1 MHHWQTS
8 TTHILYLDGTCSIH
22 TVKYCKPYNIR
33 YKDHANILAFLAGK
47 WAIFCSLDR
56 IKTNMAILKQNLD
69 RIVNLGIESLFKKI
83 NRGIEKESL
92 RVDPD
97 GGLAMTRHPAALGSA
112 LTNPGITTD
121 YCEAQLEFVSPVSTD
136 MDDLTNF
143 LTDAHHFT
151 YQNIGDEK
159 LWVNSMPCIVYSEKS
174 IPIARFGYSNV
185 GQMKEVYRRG
195 LGHRYGRLM
204 QTISGIH
211 YNFSLPKEFWPYY
224 LGKAAEEVS
233 KDDISDQYM
242 KLIRNFHRHTWLLFY
257 LFGASPSVCKTFLAG
272 HDHTLEEYAGN
283 SFYAPYATSL
293 RMSDLGYSNDAQSS
307 IKVCYNKLE
316 NFTDSL
322 IGAMNQSHP
331 RYEEI
336 GVKVDGKYQQLN
348 TNLLQ
353 IENEFYGSIRPKRV
367 AKSGERPSHAL
378 IERGVEYVEVR
389 CMDLNPY
396 VPIGIDQETMI
407 FLDMFLLFCLFEDS
421 PKMTAEETQKY
432 TENNQRAV
440 MRGREPGL
448 KLQRNGEEIS
458 LTNWAE
464 EMIDSMQPIA
474 EMLNSIHFT
483 QHYTQVLKLQLEKVA
498 DASQTPSGMI
508 LDDVQNNF
516 NSFFDFAI
524 TQARKHERFFKHL
537 VQNQNSKMQFEHQA
551 TESIL
556 KQKEIEENDTLSFDE
571 YLAAYFA

>member
-1 MHHWQTS
+1 
-8 TTHILYLDGTCSIH
+8 
-22 TVKYCKPYNIR
+22 
-33 YKDHANILAFLAGK
+33 
-47 WAIFCSLDR
+47 
-56 IKTNMAILKQNLD
+56 MAILKQNLD

-97 GGLAMTRHPAALGSA
+97 GGLAMTPHPAALGSA

-159 LWVNSMPCIVYSEKS
+159 LWVNSMPCILYSEKS
-174 IPIARFGYSNV
+174 IPIARFGNSNV
-185 GQMKEVYRRG
+185 GQMKEVYRLG

-224 LGKAAEEVS
+224 LGKAPEEVS
-233 KDDISDQYM
+233 KHDISDQYM

-257 LFGASPSVCKTFLAG
+257 LFGASPSVCKSFLKG
-272 HDHTLEEYAGN
+272 HKHNLDEYAGN

-307 IKVCYNKLE
+307 IKVCYNELE

-322 IGAMNQSHP
+322 LDAMNTPYPEYQS
-331 RYEEI
+331 I

-421 PKMTAEETQKY
+421 PEMTTEVTRKY
-432 TENNQRAV
+432 AENNQLAV

-448 KLQRNGEEIS
+448 MLQRKGNGEGESEEIS
-458 LTNWAE
+458 LINWGD
-464 EMIDSMQPIA
+464 EMITRMQPIA

-483 QHYTQVLKLQLEKVA
+483 QRYTQVLELQSKKLSDPEL
-498 DASQTPSGMI
+498 TPSGMI
-508 LDDVQNNF
+508 LNDVQNNY

-537 VQNQNSKMQFEHQA
+537 VQNKNSKMQFEHQA
-551 TESIL
+551 TESIV
-556 KQKEIEENDTLSFDE
+556 KQKEIEESDTQSFEE
-571 YLAAYFA
+571 YLAAYFKQ

>member
-1 MHHWQTS
+1 MPT
-8 TTHILYLDGTCSIH
+8 LE
-22 TVKYCKPYNIR
+22 
-33 YKDHANILAFLAGK
+33 
-47 WAIFCSLDR
+47 
-56 IKTNMAILKQNLD
+56 QNLKH
-69 RIVNLGIESLFKKI
+69 IVDLGIESLFKKI

-97 GGLAMTRHPAALGSA
+97 GALAMTPHPAALGSA

-136 MDDLTNF
+136 IDELTNF

-151 YQNIGDEK
+151 YQNIDDEK
-159 LWVNSMPCIVYSEKS
+159 LWVNSMPCILYSEES
-174 IPIARFGYSNV
+174 IPIARFGNSNV
-185 GQMKEVYRRG
+185 GHMKEVYRLG

-211 YNFSLPKEFWPYY
+211 YNFSLADEFWHHY
-224 LGKAAEEVS
+224 LEKEKDAVT

-257 LFGASPSVCKTFLAG
+257 LFGASPSVCKSFLKG
-272 HDHTLEEYAGN
+272 HKHNLEEYAGN

-307 IKVCYNKLE
+307 IKVCYNEIE

-322 IGAMNQSHP
+322 TTAMSTPHSEYQD
-331 RYEEI
+331 I
-336 GVKVDGKYQQLN
+336 GVKVDGRYQQLN
-348 TNLLQ
+348 ANLLQ

-378 IERGVEYVEVR
+378 IERGVEYIEVR

-396 VPIGIDQETMI
+396 VPIGIDQETI
-407 FLDMFLLFCLFEDS
+407 VFLDMFLLYCLFEDS
-421 PKMTAEETQKY
+421 PEMTAEETHKC

-448 KLQRNGEEIS
+448 KLKRNSEE
-458 LTNWAE
+458 LTLKSWAE
-464 EMIDSMQPIA
+464 RIIESMQSIA
-474 EMLNSIHFT
+474 EMLDSIHFT
-483 QHYTQVLKLQLEKVA
+483 RRYTQVLELQSEKIA
-498 DASQTPSGMI
+498 DANLTPSGEI
-508 LDDVQNNF
+508 LNDVKYNYS
-516 NSFFDFAI
+516 SFFDFAI
-524 TQARKHERFFKHL
+524 TQARQHEHFFKHL
-537 VQNQNSKMQFEHQA
+537 VQNSDSKKQFERQA
-551 TESIL
+551 AESIA
-556 KQKEIEENDTLSFDE
+556 KQKEIEESDTLSFDE
-571 YLAAYFA
+571 YLAHYFAQ

>member
-1 MHHWQTS
+1 
-8 TTHILYLDGTCSIH
+8 
-22 TVKYCKPYNIR
+22 
-33 YKDHANILAFLAGK
+33 
-47 WAIFCSLDR
+47 
-56 IKTNMAILKQNLD
+56 MAILKQNLD

-97 GGLAMTRHPAALGSA
+97 GGLAMTPHPAALGSA

-174 IPIARFGYSNV
+174 IPIARFGHSNV
-185 GQMKEVYRRG
+185 GQMKEVYRLG

-224 LGKAAEEVS
+224 LGKAADEVS

-242 KLIRNFHRHTWLLFY
+242 KLIRNFHRHTWLLHY

-272 HDHTLEEYAGN
+272 HKHSLKEYAGN

-322 IGAMNQSHP
+322 TAAMGTAHP
-331 RYEEI
+331 EYEKI

-348 TNLLQ
+348 ANLLQ

-421 PKMTAEETQKY
+421 PEMTTEETRKY

-448 KLQRNGEEIS
+448 MLQRNGEDIS

-464 EMIDSMQPIA
+464 EMIMRMQPIA
-474 EMLNSIHFT
+474 DMLNSIHFT
-483 QHYTQVLKLQLEKVA
+483 QRYTQVLKLQSEKIA
-498 DASQTPSGMI
+498 DAGLTPSGMI
-508 LDDVQNNF
+508 LNDVQNNF

-537 VQNQNSKMQFEHQA
+537 VQNQNSKTQFEHQA
-551 TESIL
+551 AESIL
-556 KQKEIEENDTLSFDE
+556 KQKEIEESDTLSFDE
-571 YLAAYFA
+571 YLAAYFAQ